1 MAEATTLA
9 APTIMPHMRRN
20 VFLLA
25 VCLALSFTG
34 SSLTMVITALAGVML
49 ADPTKIYHLP
59 FVGGISEPALATLP
73 LSLMFVGTVSMTFP
87 ASMFMRRFGRRIGFS
102 FGQMIG
108 ITAAILS
115 AYAIYVHEFWLLVL
129 GGFVLGMHNGV
140 WQFIRFAAAE
150 VADDAFRSKAISLVM
165 ASGVFAAIA
174 GPEIAKH
181 TREVTG
187 VYLFAGSYLAIV
199 VLCLIA
205 ICVLQFVRI
214 PPLTESQRK
223 ETGRPFRE
231 IAKQPAFIVAVLSAM
246 LGYST
251 MSLVMTATPLAMAF
265 CGFGFNDTA
274 SVIQWHVLAMFAPS
288 FVTGHII
295 NKIGVLS
302 VIKIGAVLGFA
313 CVVMTLSG
321 IDMLNFGAGLI
332 LLGLSWN
339 FMFVGGTTLL
349 TETYRPEER
358 NRVQGI
364 NDFMVFGMVSIA
376 SLSAGLM
383 QALVGWDAV
392 NMVAIAPIG
401 IVLVAAL
408 WLRFSGY
415 RRVA

>member
-1 MAEATTLA
+1 MAEASTVPIHTA
-9 APTIMPHMRRN
+9 MPHMRRN

-34 SSLTMVITALAGVML
+34 SSLTMVVTALAGVML
-49 ADPTKIYHLP
+49 ADPTHVYQLP

-87 ASMFMRRFGRRIGFS
+87 ASMFMRRFGRRIGFT

-108 ITAAILS
+108 ITAAIVS

-150 VADDAFRSKAISLVM
+150 VSDEAFRSKAISLVM
-165 ASGVFAAIA
+165 ASGVVAAIA
-174 GPEIAKH
+174 GPEIAKY
-181 TREVTG
+181 TREMMG
-187 VYLFAGSYLAIV
+187 PYLFAGSYLAIV
-199 VLCLIA
+199 GLCCTS

-214 PPLTESQRK
+214 PPLSAAQRK
-223 ETGRPFRE
+223 QTGRPMRE

-246 LGYST
+246 LGYAV
-251 MSLVMTATPLAMAF
+251 MSLIMTATPLAMAF

-302 VIKIGAVLGFA
+302 VIKIGTLLAFA
-313 CVVMTLSG
+313 CVAMTLAG
-321 IDMLNFGAGLI
+321 IDLMNFGVGLV

-364 NDFMVFGMVSIA
+364 NDFLVFGMVSIA

-383 QALVGWDAV
+383 QALLGWDAV
-392 NMVAIAPIG
+392 NMVAVLPIG
-401 IVLVAAL
+401 TVLIAAL

>member
-1 MAEATTLA
+1 MAQVTTAETATE
-9 APTIMPHMRRN
+9 MPHMRRN

-34 SSLTMVITALAGVML
+34 SSLTMVITALAGSML
-49 ADPTKIYHLP
+49 ADPTHVYQLP

-87 ASMFMRRFGRRIGFS
+87 ASMFMRRFGRRAGLS

-108 ITAAILS
+108 ITAAITS

-129 GGFVLGMHNGV
+129 GGFILGMHNGV
-140 WQFIRFAAAE
+140 WQYIRFAAAE

-181 TREVTG
+181 TRDITG

-199 VLCLIA
+199 ALCLTSIS
-205 ICVLQFVRI
+205 VLQFVRI
-214 PPLTESQRK
+214 PPLTATQRK
-223 ETGRPFRE
+223 QTGRPLRV

-251 MSLVMTATPLAMAF
+251 MSLVMTATPLAMVF
-265 CGFGFNDTA
+265 CGFGFGETA

-295 NKIGVLS
+295 RKIGVLS
-302 VIKIGAVLGFA
+302 VIKIGTLLGFA
-313 CVVMTLSG
+313 CIAVTLSG
-321 IDMLNFGAGLI
+321 IDLANFGVGLV
-332 LLGLSWN
+332 LLGLCWN

-358 NRVQGI
+358 NRVQGV
-364 NDFMVFGMVSIA
+364 NDFLVFGMVSIA
-376 SLSAGLM
+376 SLSAGLL
-383 QALVGWDAV
+383 QALVGWEAV
-392 NMVAIAPIG
+392 NIVVVVPIG
-401 IVLVAAL
+401 IVLASAL
-408 WLRFSGY
+408 WLRFSGKHQA
-415 RRVA
+415 V

>member
-1 MAEATTLA
+1 MAEAVTETTSA
-9 APTIMPHMRRN
+9 IVPHMRRN

-34 SSLTMVITALAGVML
+34 SSLTMVVTALAASML
-49 ADPTKIYHLP
+49 ADPTHVYHLP
-59 FVGGISEPALATLP
+59 VFGDISEPALATLP

-87 ASMFMRRFGRRIGFS
+87 ASMFMRRFGRRAGFS

-108 ITAAILS
+108 VTAALIS

-129 GGFVLGMHNGV
+129 GGFILGMHNGV

-165 ASGVFAAIA
+165 ASGVVAAIA
-174 GPEIAKH
+174 GPEIAKF
-181 TREVTG
+181 TREG
-187 VYLFAGSYLAIV
+187 MGPYLFAGSYLSIV
-199 VLCLIA
+199 ALCLMS

-214 PPLTESQRK
+214 PPLSAAQRRQ
-223 ETGRPFRE
+223 TGRPMRE
-231 IAKQPAFIVAVLSAM
+231 IARQPAFIVAVLSAM

-265 CGFGFNDTA
+265 CGFGFGDTA

-295 NKIGVLS
+295 RKIGVLA
-302 VIKIGAVLGFA
+302 VIKIGTLLGFA
-313 CVVMTLSG
+313 CIAVTLSG
-321 IDMLNFGAGLI
+321 IDLANFGVGLV
-332 LLGLSWN
+332 LLGLCWN

-364 NDFMVFGMVSIA
+364 NDFLVFGMASIG
-376 SLSAGLM
+376 SLSAGLL
-383 QALVGWDAV
+383 QALVGWEAV
-392 NMVAIAPIG
+392 NIVVVAPIG
-401 IVLVAAL
+401 IVLAAAL
-408 WLRFSGY
+408 WLRLSGN
-415 RRVA
+415 RRAV